1 MGHIVQVFSLKDNT
15 DVKNN
20 ETSEKCSILSK
31 AKKGDNFSRRYT
43 FSILRIKILAC
54 RNAVEI
60 PIIGDAGIGKKRT
73 FFRGLGE
80 IVL

>member
-31 AKKGDNFSRRYT
+31 AKEGDNFSRRYT
-43 FSILRIKILAC
+43 FSILRIKI
-54 RNAVEI
+54 
-60 PIIGDAGIGKKRT
+60 
-73 FFRGLGE
+73 
-80 IVL
+80 